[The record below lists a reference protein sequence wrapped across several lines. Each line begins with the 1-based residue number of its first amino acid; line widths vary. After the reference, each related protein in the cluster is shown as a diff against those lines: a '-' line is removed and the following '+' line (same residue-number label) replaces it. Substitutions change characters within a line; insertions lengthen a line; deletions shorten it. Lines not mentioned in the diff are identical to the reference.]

1 MALQTL
7 KIVAD
12 LVSKVPPTLAKQQTI
27 TADLLMYHC
36 REFSH
41 RIVVKLDY
49 AKDMFSVVL
58 PISPVGQNGKDI
70 EEEREV
76 LF

>member
-1 MALQTL
+1 
-7 KIVAD
+7 
-12 LVSKVPPTLAKQQTI
+12 
-27 TADLLMYHC
+27 MYHC